1 MRFLDAIKSM
11 FTNKK
16 DVVEVKKRGITF
28 STFIHSNYRLLYFDN
43 NGSFIWMIIF
53 NPSLYMEFTQ
63 LAEVIPNG
71 FKTYPFE
78 KEVIVL
84 VPLTVTSIEHI
95 LLNMRF
101 ANNPFYNELC
111 SAVSLAIPVRFFNS
125 QILEKTPLKFFKIT
139 DKVIE
144 NYFEENP
151 DDYFESEVQGA
162 HEILPYQD
170 GLFAKTFGVVACDY
184 MPKIK
189 YKIIS
194 IVNKLALYVSNYDV
208 NSLTRIIFEHPY
220 SDYPSGPVTYNMN
233 YLEFLE
239 EYVKADE
246 KTPLGRALIDF
257 GVMAQSPEYK
267 DRFILD
273 SKDLV
278 PSIFQVTDGE
288 EVDEVIQNDM
298 ESHNIP
304 DTSKIDSSK
313 FIR

>member
-63 LAEVIPNG
+63 MAEVIPNG

-101 ANNPFYNELC
+101 VNNPFYNELC

-139 DKVIE
+139 DKIIE

-151 DDYFESEVQGA
+151 DDYFESKLQGTAEVA
-162 HEILPYQD
+162 PYQD
-170 GLFAKTFGVVACDY
+170 GLFAETFGVVACDY

-208 NSLTRIIFEHPY
+208 NSLCRIIFEHPY
-220 SDYPSGPVTYNMN
+220 SDYPSGPVTYNMS

-246 KTPLGRALIDF
+246 KTPFGKALIDF
-257 GVMAQSPEYK
+257 GIMAQSPEYK

-313 FIR
+313 IIR